1 MLKHKM
7 THKEYGMENEMRQFQ
22 KSRRTFET
30 GLNLPQKPQCNEV
43 FGSNVSKVTDF

>member
-7 THKEYGMENEMRQFQ
+7 THKEYGMEN
-22 KSRRTFET
+22 ET